1 MRNLFQQIVQ
11 GAVLSMVMASNSHAD
26 FLNTITQTMS
36 QVQQAVENTKQAVES
51 TKQAVNGAQQT
62 IDSTKNTVEQGTS
75 QFATQPPAPQ
85 PLNGAGLDSQAL
97 YARAAAVNAHVE
109 KVMAKLAPQAG
120 GQGLQF
126 QQAIMGISIQS
137 EMEIAE
143 VQQQLAQQLQK
154 DPGNTVLQS
163 QHEAQTN
170 AAQARK
176 YDRLEQYCRDVETG
190 KVQFQARR

>member
-51 TKQAVNGAQQT
+51 TNQAVNGAQQT

-85 PLNGAGLDSQAL
+85 PLNGAGLDSQVL
-97 YARAAAVNAHVE
+97 YARAAAVNAYVQ
-109 KVMAKLAPQAG
+109 KTKATLKDSNQVI
-120 GQGLQF
+120 QF
-126 QQAIMGISIQS
+126 QQGMNGIINQGQ
-137 EMEIAE
+137 METLE
-143 VQQQLAQQLQK
+143 VQQQFVPKIQK
-154 DPGNTVLQS
+154 DPGNTALQA
-163 QHEAQTN
+163 HYEAQTY
-170 AAQARK
+170 AAQARL
-176 YDRLEQYCRDVETG
+176 YARMEQYCRDVENG
-190 KVQFQARR
+190 RVQFQARR